1 MLELG
6 EISEKAHFDVG
17 KYAVSNGIDYV
28 VAVGEYGDNTAGGA
42 IDAGAKKENVFVFK
56 NNVEAAGFL
65 KDFLKLGDVLLVKGS
80 RGMKMEEIVTVLT
93 G

>member
-1 MLELG
+1 
-6 EISEKAHFDVG
+6 
-17 KYAVSNGIDYV
+17 
-28 VAVGEYGDNTAGGA
+28 
-42 IDAGAKKENVFVFK
+42 VFK